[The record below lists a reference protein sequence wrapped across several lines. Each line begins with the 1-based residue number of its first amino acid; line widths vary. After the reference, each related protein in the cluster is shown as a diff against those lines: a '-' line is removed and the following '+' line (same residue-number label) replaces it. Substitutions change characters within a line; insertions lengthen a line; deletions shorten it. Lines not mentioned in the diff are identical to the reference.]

1 MPDLTNNDGRK
12 KRLPKLKPALSRIAT
27 RALDVEE
34 DEIRSYCPTELDLKI
49 AESMVGGVVTYA
61 EIASNV
67 GCDPS
72 HVSRVLQNPVR
83 CGWLSQ
89 QLHRIVHKRIGLV
102 DNALLLRALAGDVR
116 AIKLYYERFGEIT
129 HRSVVLTGR
138 LDFNPRDLD
147 DKDLDAII
155 ASEVGRT
162 TINADFTVKDPECDP
177 NSPSASPPA
186 EPNTPPSTSTPDS
199 TS

>member
-1 MPDLTNNDGRK
+1 MADLINDDGRR
-12 KRLPKLKPALSRIAT
+12 KRLPKLKPALARIAA

-34 DEIRSYCPTELDLKI
+34 DEIRAYCPTELDLQI

-102 DNALLLRALAGDVR
+102 DNALLLRALNGDVR

-138 LDFNPRDLD
+138 LDFNPRDLSQE
-147 DKDLDAII
+147 DLDAII

-162 TINADFTVKDPECDP
+162 AINADFTVKEPECDP
-177 NSPSASPPA
+177 KSPSASPPA
-186 EPNTPPSTSTPDS
+186 GESTPPCPSSPDS
-199 TS
+199 AP